1 MQVLTRRV
9 ALALGAVIAVGGLAS
24 CGGSPASGSALP
36 TVSGKFGATPT
47 ITFPSSGPPST
58 LTKKVL
64 VVGHGP
70 VVQKGQLLVANYV
83 GQIWGGKVF
92 DSSFSRHVASSFP
105 IGLGRVIP
113 GWDKTLVGAHAGSRL
128 LLVVPPADGYGSKGQ
143 SSAGITGTD
152 TLVFVVDVLSSYSST
167 ATGTPTTATLHT
179 SNGGVSVTWEPGKPP
194 VVHVAAGTA
203 VPKVPTVT
211 VISKGTGPKVKP
223 GLVILQYVVVDPTSN
238 KVVGSTWA
246 IGYPDGE
253 VAGDPSSPSLLDHIV
268 GVPVGS
274 RLLLWVPKSSSGG
287 PFVFALDVV
296 AQPSLLG

>member
-9 ALALGAVIAVGGLAS
+9 ALALGAVITVCGLAS
-24 CGGSPASGSALP
+24 CGGSGASGTTLP
-36 TVSGKFGATPT
+36 TVSGRFGATPT
-47 ITFPSSGPPST
+47 ITFPSSDPPST

-113 GWDKTLVGAHAGSRL
+113 GWDKTLVGARAGSRL
-128 LLVVPPADGYGSKGQ
+128 LLVVPPKDGYGSKGQ

-152 TLVFVVDVLSSYSST
+152 TLVFVVDVLSSYSAN
-167 ATGTPTTATLHT
+167 ATGASTTATLH
-179 SNGGVSVTWEPGKPP
+179 SNAGGVSVTWEHGKAP

-203 VPKVPTVT
+203 TPKKPTVT
-211 VISKGTGPKVKP
+211 VISRGTGPPVKP
-223 GLVILQYVVVDPTSN
+223 GLLILQYVVVNPATN

-253 VAGDPSSPSLLDHIV
+253 VAGDPSAPSLLDHLV

-274 RLLLWVPKSSSGG
+274 RLLLWVPKTSSGG

>member
-9 ALALGAVIAVGGLAS
+9 ALALGAVIAVCGLAS
-24 CGGSPASGSALP
+24 CGGSGGSGSALP
-36 TVSGKFGATPT
+36 TVSGRFGSTPT

-70 VVQKGQLLVANYV
+70 VVKKGQLLVANYI

-92 DSSFSRHVASSFP
+92 DSSFKRHVASSFP

-113 GWDKTLVGAHAGSRL
+113 GWDKTLVGARAGSRI
-128 LLVVPPADGYGSKGQ
+128 LLVVPPTDGYGSKGQ

-152 TLVFVVDVLSSYSST
+152 TLAFVVDVLSSYSSN
-167 ATGTPTTATLHT
+167 ATGASTTATLH
-179 SNGGVSVTWEPGKPP
+179 SSVGGVSVIWEHGQAP

-203 VPKVPTVT
+203 TPKKPTVT
-211 VISKGTGPKVKP
+211 VISKGTGPPVKP
-223 GLVILQYVVVDPTSN
+223 GLVVLQYVVVDPTTN

-253 VAGDPSSPSLLDHIV
+253 VAGDPSSPSLLDHLI

-274 RLLLWVPKSSSGG
+274 RLLLWVPKISSGG